1 MKIRKPVTV
10 SIIFIIIALL
20 SGCHLEQGKI
30 YFDELRLDPITVY
43 KMSPFERAIYCLSEA
58 HIPKDQA
65 FEDLFQR
72 TTAVVEEQPET
83 ADWSEVVCLSLSDEA
98 SIEHMQ
104 KTINTLQL
112 VLAVQPR
119 ESHPARGFK
128 KILEQRLALYE
139 RIDDG
144 LHNLSKEQQERD
156 LLALDYEAEIKELM
170 LEIRNQREK
179 IKTLDQQVQ
188 KLKEVEL
195 MLTPKK

>member
-1 MKIRKPVTV
+1 MKTRKPFRL
-10 SIIFIIIALL
+10 SALL
-20 SGCHLEQGKI
+20 IILALMGGCHLEQGKI
-30 YFDELRLDPITVY
+30 YFDELSLDPITVY
-43 KMSPFERAIYCLSEA
+43 KMSPFERVVYCLSEA
-58 HIPKDQA
+58 RIPKDQA

-98 SIEHMQ
+98 TVEHMR
-104 KTINTLQL
+104 KVINTLQL
-112 VLAVQPR
+112 VLAVQQR

-139 RIDDG
+139 QIDDG
-144 LHNLSKEQQERD
+144 LLHLSKEQQERD

-170 LEIRNQREK
+170 QEIRNQREK
-179 IKTLDQQVQ
+179 IESLDQQVQ